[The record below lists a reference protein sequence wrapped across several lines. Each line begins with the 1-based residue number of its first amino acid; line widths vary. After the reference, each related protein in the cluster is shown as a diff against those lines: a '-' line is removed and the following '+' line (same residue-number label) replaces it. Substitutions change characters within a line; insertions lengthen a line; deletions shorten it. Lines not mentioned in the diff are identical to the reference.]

1 MEDLYQEDEFY
12 KDDGW
17 PTESLRYC
25 DYRFYNGNISEYGE
39 DFDQFVLIDNALYP
53 YIRLVKKRGSC
64 LSPCGGMSVVASSG
78 TYARKTDEERDKE
91 CPKIAWGFAAV
102 YLANL
107 FYDTHQ
113 EDYVELTDRNKVIS
127 EYYNKYLKIYL
138 NSHSG
143 LKYSK
148 ITKEQKELAFIS
160 EHETIIHKL
169 WEKST
174 PLKKYSP
181 LYEYAIQAETDY
193 EEYLR
198 ERRSAILDHSTDAR
212 GDMIKNRTVIQNGSN
227 SIYVENNSGAII
239 MSSDMPSKKGA
250 FSTEARETF
259 GKPYIKVFFLD
270 DSISAQAKTV
280 VEKLKSVKTVN
291 ITLSH
296 SSDHPGNTLTVYP
309 KSMVDPKCCEK
320 EVIEVLNGFFAH
332 GIVSDKKPVR
342 NDAYFNGIAD
352 KIINDLDGARVSIH
366 VCIAWFTN
374 QRIADKLIEK
384 YKEGIDV
391 KVIFYD
397 DHTNSKFGVNID
409 KIPYKAVRGT
419 RGGIMHNK
427 YCIIDNQKVITG
439 SYNWSEKA
447 ENKNDEN
454 AAVMYD
460 YDRASDY
467 SVEFRKM
474 FNSK

>member
-1 MEDLYQEDEFY
+1 
-12 KDDGW
+12 
-17 PTESLRYC
+17 
-25 DYRFYNGNISEYGE
+25 
-39 DFDQFVLIDNALYP
+39 
-53 YIRLVKKRGSC
+53 
-64 LSPCGGMSVVASSG
+64 
-78 TYARKTDEERDKE
+78 
-91 CPKIAWGFAAV
+91 
-102 YLANL
+102 
-107 FYDTHQ
+107 
-113 EDYVELTDRNKVIS
+113 
-127 EYYNKYLKIYL
+127 
-138 NSHSG
+138 
-143 LKYSK
+143 
-148 ITKEQKELAFIS
+148 
-160 EHETIIHKL
+160 
-169 WEKST
+169 
-174 PLKKYSP
+174 
-181 LYEYAIQAETDY
+181 
-193 EEYLR
+193 
-198 ERRSAILDHSTDAR
+198 
-212 GDMIKNRTVIQNGSN
+212 
-227 SIYVENNSGAII
+227 
-239 MSSDMPSKKGA
+239 
-250 FSTEARETF
+250 
-259 GKPYIKVFFLD
+259 
-270 DSISAQAKTV
+270 
-280 VEKLKSVKTVN
+280 
-291 ITLSH
+291 
-296 SSDHPGNTLTVYP
+296 
-309 KSMVDPKCCEK
+309 MVDPKCCEK

-352 KIINDLDGARVSIH
+352 RIINDLDGARVSIH

-397 DHTNSKFGVNID
+397 DHTNSKFGVKID

-419 RGGIMHNK
+419 KGGIMHNK